1 MLERRNINSG
11 LEFQYH
17 TNKKYCFE
25 LDINTKKD
33 SNIVE
38 CLEVTYPMA
47 HDHQVQSIPH
57 LGITY
62 QMKIGH
68 TFGPIHLFT
77 LEKQVKGPGWFVLPE
92 SITKFETDPTKKDTW
107 CKWDMGVNFE
117 DIDEIK
123 YI

>member
-1 MLERRNINSG
+1 VGKLAVVNPKTPNVVQFESASLSIKFFKKSVIFIKHSSVNQEKFEKEIKEMLERRNINSG

-47 HDHQVQSIPH
+47 HDH
-57 LGITY
+57 
-62 QMKIGH
+62 
-68 TFGPIHLFT
+68 
-77 LEKQVKGPGWFVLPE
+77 
-92 SITKFETDPTKKDTW
+92 
-107 CKWDMGVNFE
+107 
-117 DIDEIK
+117 
-123 YI
+123 

>member
-47 HDHQVQSIPH
+47 HDH
-57 LGITY
+57 
-62 QMKIGH
+62 
-68 TFGPIHLFT
+68 
-77 LEKQVKGPGWFVLPE
+77 
-92 SITKFETDPTKKDTW
+92 
-107 CKWDMGVNFE
+107 
-117 DIDEIK
+117 
-123 YI
+123 